1 MNTIGSRAT
10 GMNPV
15 TKRMASATGL
25 LLLAFGVLVL
35 WAGCAS
41 SDGGSSAAATAA
53 GSGTAYTS
61 AAMRQSKRATNNS
74 EKVDPGYLRYLVRM
88 AERRQERGLP
98 LPVELRIAERRGG
111 RNSGV
116 LDLLKEVKTFLV
128 GSPNPKPTHIP
139 YQDRNA
145 KDQTTTSAFG
155 KPTATQGPTSLAF
168 KP

>member
-1 MNTIGSRAT
+1 
-10 GMNPV
+10 MNPV
-15 TKRMASATGL
+15 TKRIASASGL

-53 GSGTAYTS
+53 GSGAAYTS
-61 AAMRQSKRATNNS
+61 AAMRQSERTTNNS

-88 AERRQERGLP
+88 AERRQQRGLP
-98 LPVELRIAERRGG
+98 LPPELRMAERRGG
-111 RNSGV
+111 RNSSV
-116 LDLLKEVKTFLV
+116 LDLLKEVETILV
-128 GSPNPKPTHIP
+128 GSPNPETTHIP

-155 KPTATQGPTSLAF
+155 KPTPTKSPTSIAF